1 MSEATPSAAAAQ
13 SSSPAVIASS
23 SLLMAVVEEASD
35 LLLHGS
41 EGAPSDPTLWYLDTG
56 ATNHMTGR
64 REFFHSIDK
73 STRGFV
79 KFRDNSK
86 IRIEGRG
93 DIEITQKD
101 GKVLQFSSVLYVPKL
116 SANILSLGRLDEE
129 GCRMTMARG
138 KLTIFDYEDRLLAQV
153 QRSEGRLYLLKLSVV
168 DQCLI
173 TTKDNSEDRLWHSRY
188 GHLNFHTLKE
198 MSRLKMVEGF
208 PQIDIPNQLYQ
219 SCVAGKQHRS
229 SFPKGSLFRA
239 SKPLELV
246 YIDICGPI
254 SPSTLGGSRY
264 FLLIV
269 DDFSRLMW
277 VSMLK
282 SKSDALTE
290 FKRFKALAEAEQ
302 DTHIKCLRSDR
313 GGEFTSEAFADF
325 YIAHGIKRQLTAP
338 YSPQQNGIVERKNRT
353 ILSLVRS
360 MLKEKSLPR
369 ELWGEAVNTAV
380 YLLNRSSTRSL
391 HGSTPYEAWTGQK
404 PSISHLRVFG
414 SIVHVKCTKTPQK
427 KLEDRST
434 PMVFI
439 GYKVGTKA
447 YHCFDPVKTTVHI
460 SRDTLFEEDAKWDW

>member
-1 MSEATPSAAAAQ
+1 MR
-13 SSSPAVIASS
+13 
-23 SLLMAVVEEASD
+23 VVEG
-35 LLLHGS
+35 L
-41 EGAPSDPTLWYLDTG
+41 
-56 ATNHMTGR
+56 
-64 REFFHSIDK
+64 
-73 STRGFV
+73 
-79 KFRDNSK
+79 
-86 IRIEGRG
+86 
-93 DIEITQKD
+93 
-101 GKVLQFSSVLYVPKL
+101 
-116 SANILSLGRLDEE
+116 
-129 GCRMTMARG
+129 
-138 KLTIFDYEDRLLAQV
+138 
-153 QRSEGRLYLLKLSVV
+153 
-168 DQCLI
+168 
-173 TTKDNSEDRLWHSRY
+173 
-188 GHLNFHTLKE
+188 
-198 MSRLKMVEGF
+198 
-208 PQIDIPNQLYQ
+208 PQIDIPDQLCR
-219 SCVAGKQHRS
+219 SCVAGKEHQS

-246 YIDICGPI
+246 HVDICGPI

-282 SKSDALTE
+282 SKSDARTE

-313 GGEFTSEAFADF
+313 GGQFISEAFVDF
-325 YIAHGIKRQLTAP
+325 CTLQGIKCQLTTP
-338 YSPQQNGIVERKNRT
+338 YSPQQNGVVERRNRT

-391 HGSTPYEAWTGQK
+391 QGSTPYEAWTSRK
-404 PSISHLRVFG
+404 PSMSHLRVFS

-439 GYKVGTKA
+439 GYEVGTKA
-447 YHCFDPVKTTVHI
+447 YRCFDPVKATVHI
-460 SRDTLFEEDAKWDW
+460 SRDALFEEDAKWDWSNHPEGISTLTFNPGLSVESIAEESSHPEEDLDEDHEENSVEAATPLSEPEPRKYKSLTQLYSETDPV